1 MNLPQLLDTAQSS
14 HALAGTV
21 AGRVPSALIDF
32 DTEALVNSFWS
43 LTVSG
48 LTYGAIYALV
58 AVGYTLVYGV
68 LRLINFAHS
77 EVFMVGM
84 FGQYAMLML
93 LGFGPSGDAYN
104 MGVAMTIVYLGLA
117 LVGGMI
123 VSGGVAVGLERVAYR
138 PLRKRGATPL
148 VFLITAIGASF
159 VLQEFVHFV
168 LPKLSGGSLG
178 GVNAQQPIRLVTPET
193 QFSFLGADVT
203 NVTIVIIVAA
213 LTLAMATD
221 LFINRTKFGR
231 GIRAV
236 AQDPVTATLM
246 GVSRERV
253 IMLTFLIGGILAGA
267 AALLY
272 TLRVP
277 NGIIYSGGFI
287 LGIKAFCAAVLGG
300 IGNLRGALLGGLL
313 LGVMELYGQT
323 LFGTEWRDVVAF
335 VLLIVVLMVRPTGI
349 LGEKMGRARA

>member
-1 MNLPQLLDTAQSS
+1 M
-14 HALAGTV
+14 
-21 AGRVPSALIDF
+21 SALLQAGPVLADSVINFNLGLLGRNFWALTID
-32 DTEALVNSFWS
+32 
-43 LTVSG
+43 G
-48 LTYGAIYALV
+48 ITYGSIYALV

-77 EVFMVGM
+77 EIFMFGM
-84 FGQYAMLML
+84 FGQFATLML
-93 LGFGPSGDAYN
+93 LGFRPSGDAYDEGIGLTILYL
-104 MGVAMTIVYLGLA
+104 GVALI
-117 LVGGMI
+117 GGMV
-123 VSGGVAVGLERVAYR
+123 VSGGAAVALERVAYR
-138 PLRKRGATPL
+138 PLRRRGAPAL

-168 LPKLSGGSLG
+168 LPRLTGNTLG
-178 GVNAQQPIRLVTPET
+178 GLNAQQPIRLVQPAV
-193 QFSFLGADVT
+193 QFTFVNADVS
-203 NVTIVIIVAA
+203 NVEILIVVAA
-213 LTLAMATD
+213 LALAFAVD
-221 LFINRTKFGR
+221 RFVNATKFGR

-253 IMLTFLIGGILAGA
+253 IMLTFLVGGVLAGA

-272 TLRVP
+272 TQRVP

-287 LGIKAFCAAVLGG
+287 LGIKAFAAAVLGG

-313 LGVMELYGQT
+313 LGVMELYGQA

-335 VLLIVVLMVRPTGI
+335 VLLVLVLMFRPTGI
-349 LGEKMGRARA
+349 LGESLGRARA